1 MLDLSDIKNKL
12 TGNHTIVVVCIVAF
26 ILLFVAY
33 YVYIT
38 YVAPKLNP
46 SYVAN
51 KEFLKKGSEEYG
63 VAKVM
68 LFYATWCPLSKKAMP
83 IWHKIKEKYD
93 GKTINGYLLTFEEFN
108 GSDSDDPKISQE
120 LDKYKIEGFP
130 SIKILKD
137 NEMIDFDANPTEG
150 ALEEF
155 ITTVVA
161 KPQSGS

>member
-1 MLDLSDIKNKL
+1 MLDLTDIRSKL
-12 TGNHTIVVVCIVAF
+12 TSNHTIVIVGLVAF
-26 ILLFVAY
+26 VLLFVAY
-33 YVYIT
+33 YIYIT
-38 YVAPKLNP
+38 YVAPKLDP
-46 SYVAN
+46 TYVDN

-83 IWHKIKEKYD
+83 TWHKIKEKYD

-120 LDKYKIEGFP
+120 LDNYKVEGFP
-130 SIKILKD
+130 TIKILKD

-150 ALEEF
+150 SLEEF